1 MGRIDVSDLIME
13 PLPIGFSPCPN
24 DTFMF
29 GPMVRTPGFV
39 PGVKFL
45 PWLADIEA
53 LNECALAGEAPL
65 AFTKL
70 SAHGYFRAEDRYMA
84 LRTGAALGRGCG
96 PLVVARAPAEIEA
109 LAGKRVAVPG
119 AYTTAHL
126 LLRCFAPRSVVP
138 VHMRFDRIMP
148 AVAAGEVDA
157 GVIIHEGRFV
167 YPAHGLVMVA
177 DLGAVWE
184 AATGLPLPLGVIAA
198 ERGLPM
204 GQVRAVEEGIGRSIA
219 AAEADPAAVWAFV
232 KAHAQELSDEVCRQH
247 IALYVNAFSR
257 ELGDEG
263 AAAIEE
269 LRRRGREVG
278 ALPR

>member
-1 MGRIDVSDLIME
+1 MGRTDVNDE

-29 GPMVRTPGFV
+29 GPMVREPGFV
-39 PGVKFL
+39 PGLRFL

-53 LNECALAGEAPL
+53 LNERALTGEAPL
-65 AFTKL
+65 AITKL
-70 SAHGYFRAEDRYMA
+70 SAHGYFWAEDRYRV

-96 PLVVARAPAEIEA
+96 PLVVARAPTELAA

-126 LLRCFAPRSVVP
+126 LLRCFAPASVVP
-138 VHMRFDRIMP
+138 VQIRFDRIMP

-167 YPAHGLVMVA
+167 YPDHGLVQVA
-177 DLGAVWE
+177 DLGEVWE
-184 AATGLPLPLGVIAA
+184 STTGLPLPLGVIAA
-198 ERGLPM
+198 ERSLPE
-204 GQVRAVEEGIGRSIA
+204 GQVRAVEDGIRRSIA
-219 AAEADPAAVWAFV
+219 AAETDATSVWPFV
-232 KAHAQELSDEVCRQH
+232 RAHAQELSDEVCRRH
-247 IALYVNAFSR
+247 IALYVNRFSR

-263 AAAIEE
+263 AAALAE
-269 LRRRGREVG
+269 LRARGRAAG